1 LVPCDNASAKKQCIA
16 HCSGLEALK
25 ESDDSVA
32 FKKQC
37 INHHGGSEAV
47 EESVEGVK
55 VSCVGFSALQRCS
68 FTPNTTQKKVGFSLA
83 PGDTPKS
90 VSRNSLTSPGE
101 EFWNAAIEFAE
112 GISAQADKVRGKPGF
127 DTAEDKSS
135 CAVAV
140 CSKTL
145 PRSGNDERDRLN
157 TVGSN
162 DTHQMEKLSNKV
174 EFLAAKSQHVNSS
187 PLPVKHLDFCH
198 EDDIQVSG
206 LKKCEEKGRNEAD
219 NVQTNHVVN
228 AMKTSALDLH
238 ADSAAMIR
246 CHGVFKSATEGN
258 VHSTREGDKDSHQN
272 KPLAAYS
279 NGCLPKKDTKS
290 KFVSQEVEASTPTS
304 SVPLKDHS
312 KLSSWL
318 PPEICSV
325 YMKKG
330 ISELYPWQVECLL
343 VEGVLEKRNLVYC
356 ASTSAGKSFVAEVL
370 MLRRILSSGNMAILV
385 LPYVSICAEKVS
397 KYLQL

>member
-1 LVPCDNASAKKQCIA
+1 M
-16 HCSGLEALK
+16 
-25 ESDDSVA
+25 
-32 FKKQC
+32 
-37 INHHGGSEAV
+37 
-47 EESVEGVK
+47 
-55 VSCVGFSALQRCS
+55 SCVGFSALQRCS

-101 EFWNAAIEFAE
+101 EFWNAAIEFAD
-112 GISAQADKVRGKPGF
+112 GISAQADKVRGKPKF
-127 DTAEDKSS
+127 DAAEDKSS
-135 CAVAV
+135 CAVAL

-145 PRSGNDERDRLN
+145 PRAGKDEHDCLN

-187 PLPVKHLDFCH
+187 PLPVKHLDFFH

-219 NVQTNHVVN
+219 NVQTNHVELKDGLQRKENIRKGSIDLVN

-330 ISELYPWQVECLL
+330 ISELYPWQVKFLFPNYLFDPWQVAFCFLNFFLL
-343 VEGVLEKRNLVYC
+343 CKLCNIFVFVWWHTLVSNMSQLLLTFISVSWY
-356 ASTSAGKSFVAEVL
+356 
-370 MLRRILSSGNMAILV
+370 ML
-385 LPYVSICAEKVS
+385 CFD
-397 KYLQL
+397 

>member
-1 LVPCDNASAKKQCIA
+1 M
-16 HCSGLEALK
+16 
-25 ESDDSVA
+25 
-32 FKKQC
+32 
-37 INHHGGSEAV
+37 
-47 EESVEGVK
+47 
-55 VSCVGFSALQRCS
+55 SCVGFSALQRCS

-101 EFWNAAIEFAE
+101 EFWNAAIEFAD
-112 GISAQADKVRGKPGF
+112 GISAQADKVRGKPKF
-127 DTAEDKSS
+127 DAAEDKSS
-135 CAVAV
+135 CAVAL

-145 PRSGNDERDRLN
+145 PRAGKDEHDCLN

-174 EFLAAKSQHVNSS
+174 EFLAANSQHINSS
-187 PLPVKHLDFCH
+187 PLPVKHLDFVH

-219 NVQTNHVVN
+219 NVQTNHVELKDGGLQRKENIRKGSIDLVN

-330 ISELYPWQVECLL
+330 ISELYPWQVKFLFPNYLFDPWQVAFCFLNFFLL
-343 VEGVLEKRNLVYC
+343 CKLCNIFVFVWWHTLVSHMPQLLLTFISVSWY
-356 ASTSAGKSFVAEVL
+356 
-370 MLRRILSSGNMAILV
+370 ML
-385 LPYVSICAEKVS
+385 CFD
-397 KYLQL
+397 